1 MICFFLMQHANMI
14 SEKMGQKSSEV
25 VTDQVTVE
33 SFFQLEH
40 LVGVIKIEDQVA
52 YVLWEHL

>member
-1 MICFFLMQHANMI
+1 MQHANMI